1 MYAWQY
7 YIDGDKKNYKGAIK
21 YSEINIKDVQKKD
34 RFYSDALKNYVIIYR
49 VSGELKK
56 ALKYQKLNLENW
68 DCFKKISELPKS
80 TQMRCMTELSDYAVL
95 FMDIGGFENEKKAK
109 KIIDNVISSETKDNF
124 DFNTRNSIRVALYQ
138 HYMNKQDF
146 ESAEKTI
153 YEAIEFLSN
162 AQGQK
167 EDYEDSLYTVTD
179 ENYYENMRRLYITMI
194 SMGHIYEAKKGLKD
208 LINKIENKKGPES
221 VVLIEPLDEFIR
233 LYNSNNYDLKELA
246 LYNKKLIKIL
256 DKHKKNYK
264 IGRHISLATVAGAYL
279 DLGDFKN
286 AEKYYTESIKASP
299 QEENNNI
306 NLGLI
311 VSKIALKKFDEAKEI
326 LSKIEPQIFTSKLVI
341 NSTRINL

>member
-1 MYAWQY
+1 
-7 YIDGDKKNYKGAIK
+7 
-21 YSEINIKDVQKKD
+21 
-34 RFYSDALKNYVIIYR
+34 
-49 VSGELKK
+49 
-56 ALKYQKLNLENW
+56 
-68 DCFKKISELPKS
+68 
-80 TQMRCMTELSDYAVL
+80 
-95 FMDIGGFENEKKAK
+95 
-109 KIIDNVISSETKDNF
+109 
-124 DFNTRNSIRVALYQ
+124 
-138 HYMNKQDF
+138 MNKQDF

-264 IGRHISLATVAGAYL
+264 IGRHISLAL
-279 DLGDFKN
+279 
-286 AEKYYTESIKASP
+286 
-299 QEENNNI
+299 
-306 NLGLI
+306 
-311 VSKIALKKFDEAKEI
+311 
-326 LSKIEPQIFTSKLVI
+326 
-341 NSTRINL
+341 